1 MRVIKEYI
9 SRSCFPHSIKGIKL
23 FLMIDILPLSVS
35 LQVVSSDSASSV
47 ICWLADTG
55 QKVKEF
61 HRCHGNA
68 DITTMALDGTQTRLF
83 TAGTDGEVKVGEH
96 TRTLTHTHSAVI
108 HIAAG
113 QSCKRCKL

>member
-9 SRSCFPHSIKGIKL
+9 SGSCFPHSIKGIKL
-23 FLMIDILPLSVS
+23 FLMIDILPLSLTLARSVS

-68 DITTMALDGTQTRLF
+68 YITTMALDGTQTRLF

-96 TRTLTHTHSAVI
+96 THAHSLTHI
-108 HIAAG
+108 
-113 QSCKRCKL
+113 QP